1 MSQGKR
7 IFIDCGG
14 HDGCSVVQFLSGR
27 PDFSCVTFEPNE
39 VMSPYYRF
47 LPTRLVKKAVSTH
60 DGTVEFIVDPLD
72 GDGSSI
78 LEGKDVVYDGSLAN
92 TECPR
97 VVVGCVDLSSFV
109 KAHVRPEDY
118 LVLKIDVE
126 GAEYGILEKMLQD
139 GTVSLIDEFYAEFHW
154 EKCGVSQAVH
164 DQLVAKLQQHF
175 EVIDWDAGALSVH
188 GKGWKSAVRRA
199 AMVSWIWIRR
209 VLSGAAF
216 RPHAVATAAL

>member
-1 MSQGKR
+1 
-7 IFIDCGG
+7 
-14 HDGCSVVQFLSGR
+14 
-27 PDFSCVTFEPNE
+27 
-39 VMSPYYRF
+39 
-47 LPTRLVKKAVSTH
+47 
-60 DGTVEFIVDPLD
+60 
-72 GDGSSI
+72 
-78 LEGKDVVYDGSLAN
+78 
-92 TECPR
+92 
-97 VVVGCVDLSSFV
+97 
-109 KAHVRPEDY
+109 
-118 LVLKIDVE
+118 
-126 GAEYGILEKMLQD
+126 MLQD